1 MSLYPVSSTA
11 DALTI
16 NGEEGERSSRLQDEI
31 RQLIRTSG
39 INAISFARF
48 MESALYHPV
57 DGYYTSATQVLGRE
71 GDFTT
76 APELGAVFGNFLS
89 AKIARILNSSLIP
102 ARIYEFGAGSG
113 KLCVQVLS
121 ELNRLGCEIDDYVI
135 FEISPRLK
143 KIQQQFVAK
152 QSPEI
157 STKVHWSDFPA
168 GKRMQGVAIANEV
181 IDAMPVE
188 LIRFVEGR
196 VHQGYVTELG
206 DTLRLKF
213 RTILEEQFEQT
224 CNQISWPKF
233 EGTYTSEIHYRAE
246 AWLEKVGKYFEVGSM
261 LISDYGFPQHEYYHP
276 DRNQGTLMCHR
287 RHHSLHDPLEFI
299 GCQDITAHVNF
310 SSLAR
315 VAETVG
321 LEVNGFTT
329 LAGFIVDTG
338 LESLDLASLQVSEQM
353 SVTQQLNTLTS
364 PSEMGELFKVMELSK
379 NIEPDRLGFETLD
392 HMHRL

>member
-16 NGEEGERSSRLQDEI
+16 HGEESERSSRLQDEI

-39 INAISFARF
+39 INAISFAKF

-89 AKIARILNSSLIP
+89 AKIARIFNSSMVP

-113 KLCVQVLS
+113 KLCAQVLS

-143 KIQQQFVAK
+143 QIQQQFVAR
-152 QSPEI
+152 QNPEL
-157 STKVHWSDFPA
+157 STKVHWSDLPTDKGF
-168 GKRMQGVAIANEV
+168 QGVVIANEV

-196 VHQGYVTELG
+196 VHQGYVTEQG
-206 DTLRLKF
+206 DTFQLEF
-213 RTILEEQFEQT
+213 RTNLEEEFEQT
-224 CNQISWPKF
+224 CNQINWPKF
-233 EGTYTSEIHYRAE
+233 KGIYTSEIHCRAE
-246 AWLEKVGKYFEVGSM
+246 AWLEKVGDCFEVGSI

-287 RHHSLHDPLEFI
+287 RHHSLHDPLEYI
-299 GCQDITAHVNF
+299 GCQDITAHVNY

-315 VAETVG
+315 VAESVG

-338 LESLDLASLQVSEQM
+338 LESLDLASLQISEQM

-379 NIEPDRLGFETLD
+379 NVESDRLGFETLD

>member
-11 DALTI
+11 DALSI
-16 NGEEGERSSRLQDEI
+16 HGEESKRSSRLQDEI
-31 RQLIRTSG
+31 RQRIRTSG
-39 INAISFARF
+39 INAISFAKF
-48 MESALYHPV
+48 MESALYDPV

-89 AKIARILNSSLIP
+89 AKIARIFNSSPIP

-143 KIQQQFVAK
+143 QIQQQFVAR
-152 QSPEI
+152 QNPEV
-157 STKVHWSDFPA
+157 STKVHWSNLPTD
-168 GKRMQGVAIANEV
+168 KCLQGVVIANEV

-196 VHQGYVTELG
+196 VHQGYVTEQG
-206 DTLRLKF
+206 DTFQLEF
-213 RTILEEQFEQT
+213 RTNLEEEFEQT
-224 CNQISWPKF
+224 CNQINWPKI
-233 EGTYTSEIHYRAE
+233 EGIYTSEIHCRAE
-246 AWLEKVGKYFEVGSM
+246 AWLEKVGECFEVGSM

-315 VAETVG
+315 VAENVG

-338 LESLDLASLQVSEQM
+338 LESLNLASLQASEQM

-379 NIEPDRLGFETLD
+379 NIEPDRLGFGSFD

>member
-1 MSLYPVSSTA
+1 MSRYPVNSTA
-11 DALTI
+11 DALFFHD
-16 NGEEGERSSRLQDEI
+16 EESERSSRLQDEI
-31 RQLIRTSG
+31 RQLIRTSD
-39 INAISFARF
+39 INAISFAKF

-57 DGYYTSATQVLGRE
+57 DGYYTSATQVLGGE

-76 APELGAVFGNFLS
+76 APELGTVFGHFLS
-89 AKIARILNSSLIP
+89 AKIARTFHSSPIP

-113 KLCVQVLS
+113 KLCVQLLS
-121 ELNRLGCEIDDYVI
+121 ELKRLNCEIEDYVI
-135 FEISPRLK
+135 IEISPRLRQ
-143 KIQQQFVAK
+143 IQQQLVAR
-152 QSPEI
+152 QTPEI

-168 GKRMQGVAIANEV
+168 DNGIQGVVIANEV

-188 LIRFVEGR
+188 LVRFVEGR

-206 DTLRLKF
+206 DIFQLEF
-213 RTILEEQFEQT
+213 RTILEEEFEQT
-224 CNQISWPKF
+224 CNQINWPYF
-233 EGTYTSEIHYRAE
+233 EGIYTSEIHCRAE
-246 AWLEKVGKYFEVGSM
+246 AWLKKVGECFELGSM

-287 RHHSLHDPLEFI
+287 RHHSLHDPFEFI

-315 VAETVG
+315 IAETVG

-338 LESLDLASLQVSEQM
+338 LESLDLASLQISEQM

-379 NIEPDRLGFETLD
+379 NIESDQLGFKTLD

>member
-16 NGEEGERSSRLQDEI
+16 HGEESERSSRLQDQI
-31 RQLIRTSG
+31 RQLIRSSG
-39 INAISFARF
+39 INAISFAKF

-76 APELGAVFGNFLS
+76 APELGAVFSHFLS
-89 AKIARILNSSLIP
+89 AKIVRIFNSSLIP
-102 ARIYEFGAGSG
+102 VRIYEFGAGSG

-143 KIQQQFVAK
+143 QIQQQFIAR

-168 GKRMQGVAIANEV
+168 DKGMQGVVIANEV

-206 DTLRLKF
+206 ESFQLEF
-213 RTILEEQFEQT
+213 RTNLEEEFEKT
-224 CNQISWPKF
+224 CSQINWPII
-233 EGTYTSEIHYRAE
+233 EGSYTSEIHCRAE
-246 AWLEKVGKYFEVGSM
+246 AWLEKVGECFEVGSM

-379 NIEPDRLGFETLD
+379 NIKPDRLGFETLD

>member
-11 DALTI
+11 DALSI
-16 NGEEGERSSRLQDEI
+16 HGEESKRSSRLQDEI
-31 RQLIRTSG
+31 RQRIRTSG
-39 INAISFARF
+39 INAISFAKF
-48 MESALYHPV
+48 MESALYDPV

-89 AKIARILNSSLIP
+89 AKIARIFNSSPIP

-143 KIQQQFVAK
+143 QIQQQFVAR
-152 QSPEI
+152 QNPEV
-157 STKVHWSDFPA
+157 STKVHWSDLPTD
-168 GKRMQGVAIANEV
+168 KCLQGVVIANEV

-196 VHQGYVTELG
+196 VHQGYVTEQG
-206 DTLRLKF
+206 DTFQLEF
-213 RTILEEQFEQT
+213 RTNLEEEFEQT
-224 CNQISWPKF
+224 CNQINWPKI
-233 EGTYTSEIHYRAE
+233 EGIYTSEIHCRAE
-246 AWLEKVGKYFEVGSM
+246 AWLEKVGECFEVGSM

-315 VAETVG
+315 VAENVG

-338 LESLDLASLQVSEQM
+338 LESLNLASLQASEQM

-379 NIEPDRLGFETLD
+379 NIEPDRLGFGSFD

>member
-1 MSLYPVSSTA
+1 MSLYSVNSTA

-16 NGEEGERSSRLQDEI
+16 HGEESERSSRLQGEI

-39 INAISFARF
+39 INAISFAKF

-76 APELGAVFGNFLS
+76 APELGAVFGDFLS
-89 AKIARILNSSLIP
+89 AKIARIFNSSSIP

-143 KIQQQFVAK
+143 QIQQQFLAS
-152 QSPEI
+152 QYPEL
-157 STKVHWSDFPA
+157 STKVHWSDFPTDQA
-168 GKRMQGVAIANEV
+168 IQGVVIANEV

-196 VHQGYVTELG
+196 VHQGYVTALG
-206 DTLRLKF
+206 DTLQLEF
-213 RTILEEQFEQT
+213 RTKLEKEFEQT
-224 CNQISWPKF
+224 YKQISWPRF
-233 EGTYTSEIHYRAE
+233 EGIYTSEIHCRAQ
-246 AWLEKVGKYFEVGSM
+246 AWLKKVGDCFKIGSM
-261 LISDYGFPQHEYYHP
+261 LISDYGFPQHEYYHH

-287 RHHSLHDPLEFI
+287 RHHSLHDPFEFI

-315 VAETVG
+315 IAETVG
-321 LEVNGFTT
+321 LEINGFTT

-338 LESLDLASLQVSEQM
+338 LESLDLSSLQASEQM

-364 PSEMGELFKVMELSK
+364 PSEMGELFKVMELRK
-379 NIEPDRLGFETLD
+379 NIEPDRLGFETFD

>member
-1 MSLYPVSSTA
+1 MSLHPVRSTA
-11 DALTI
+11 GALNI
-16 NGEEGERSSRLQDEI
+16 HDEESERSSRLQDEI

-39 INAISFARF
+39 INAISFAKF

-57 DGYYTSATQVLGRE
+57 NGYYTSATQVLGRE

-76 APELGAVFGNFLS
+76 APELGAVFGHFLS
-89 AKIARILNSSLIP
+89 VKIARIFNSSLIP

-121 ELNRLGCEIDDYVI
+121 ELYRLGCEIEDYVI

-143 KIQQQFVAK
+143 QIQQQFVAK

-157 STKVHWSDFPA
+157 STKVHWSEFSADK
-168 GKRMQGVAIANEV
+168 GMQGVVIANEV

-206 DTLRLKF
+206 DTFQLEF
-213 RTILEEQFEQT
+213 RTNLEEEFEQT
-224 CNQISWPKF
+224 SNQFDWPTF
-233 EGTYTSEIHYRAE
+233 EGIYTSEIHCRAE
-246 AWLEKVGKYFEVGSM
+246 AWLEKVGDCFEVGSM
-261 LISDYGFPQHEYYHP
+261 LISDYGFPQHEYYHS

-287 RHHSLHDPLEFI
+287 RHHSLQDPLEFI

-315 VAETVG
+315 IAETVG

-338 LESLDLASLQVSEQM
+338 LESLDLASLQASEQM
-353 SVTQQLNTLTS
+353 SFTQQLNTLTS

-379 NIEPDRLGFETLD
+379 NIEPDRLGFETFD